1 MPESRRDRKTLG
13 VRRLARGH
21 VFPAG
26 ASAAILERMSS
37 ELHQH
42 ALRLHRQLPDF
53 LWETLRD
60 VGIADAV
67 IHERLLGWDGLFLTV
82 PLFDITRTV
91 RRVALA
97 EIDPASGRLRMLPTA
112 RSAGFLYG
120 VDQLRRPLWDLC
132 VARGVFEC
140 LLLESHGFH
149 AVAPVDEGA
158 LLTHDQAKLLTSV
171 ERLYICFE
179 RGAAGVAR
187 ALATRE
193 LLSGAR
199 IVTLPE
205 QVGEN
210 GGLLEFFIR
219 EGLGP
224 EDLTQLLDRTWAPRY
239 EA

>member
-1 MPESRRDRKTLG
+1 
-13 VRRLARGH
+13 
-21 VFPAG
+21 
-26 ASAAILERMSS
+26 MSS

-53 LWETLRD
+53 LWETLRE

-67 IHERLLGWDGLFLTV
+67 IHERLIGWDGLFLTV

-97 EIDPASGRLRMLPTA
+97 EVEPASGRRRMLPMA
-112 RSAGFLYG
+112 RSAGFLHG
-120 VDQLRRPLWDLC
+120 VDQLRRPLRDLC

-149 AVAPVDEGA
+149 AVAPIDENA
-158 LLTHDQAKLLTSV
+158 LLTPDQAKLLSTV
-171 ERLYICFE
+171 ERLFICFG
-179 RGAAGVAR
+179 RGAEGVAR

-193 LLSGAR
+193 LLPGAR

-205 QVGEN
+205 RVGEN
-210 GGLLEFFIR
+210 GGLLEFFVR
-219 EGLGP
+219 EGQAP
-224 EDLTQLLDRTWAPRY
+224 EDLRRLLDRTWAPRY